1 MKKLFLILTVPL
13 VLAYATIV
21 AGFYLYQQNLVF
33 VPRPLNGITPKKYG
47 LTQYRDV
54 KIKTPDGFTLDA
66 WWIKHED
73 KKHRPVL
80 LYCHGNAA
88 NLSLLSEVSKIFYD
102 YGFDA
107 LIFDYR
113 SYGDSTG
120 KLSDLSEK
128 AMDTDAMTAFKW
140 LRKKGIEESDII
152 IWGHS
157 LGSSVAA
164 ELAAGTHP
172 AGLILEGAFPSIYS
186 VSRARFPWLLI
197 APFMIHD
204 KFTTANYVADRHC
217 PLLEIH
223 AEKDTI
229 IPIGLGEE
237 VFKTAAE
244 PKEWLLAKNIDHNDF
259 PSVASQY
266 QEPIMNFV
274 TKCLLSTSKR

>member
-1 MKKLFLILTVPL
+1 MKKRYYLLLPP

-21 AGFYLYQQNLVF
+21 AGFYLYQRSLVF
-33 VPRPLNGITPKKYG
+33 VPRPLDGTTPQKYG
-47 LTQYRDV
+47 LTEYRDV
-54 KIKTPDGFTLDA
+54 KIKTPDGFILDA

-73 KKHRPVL
+73 KKQHPVL

-88 NLSLLSEVSKIFYD
+88 NLSLLSQVSKIFYD

-113 SYGDSTG
+113 GYGDSSG

-128 AMDTDAMTAFKW
+128 AMDADAFAAYKW
-140 LRKKGIEESDII
+140 LKKKGIQEGDII

-164 ELAAGTHP
+164 QLAGEIHP

-186 VSRARFPWLLI
+186 VSRARFPWLFI

-204 KFTTANYVADRHC
+204 KFETEKYVANLRC
-217 PLLEIH
+217 PLLAIH

-229 IPIGLGEE
+229 IPISLGER
-237 VFKTAAE
+237 VFQTAAE

-266 QEPIMNFV
+266 QESIMNFV
-274 TKCLLSTSKR
+274 TKCLLSTTNKR